1 MKKSLILILLMIIV
15 FQTAHAAGSCQFCA
29 SACINCTNPASS
41 VSHKPVQTTG
51 IFKSGKAS
59 EIIAQ
64 VNAERKKYGLG
75 AVSYDASLSQAA
87 AIRAVEIA
95 DKFSHTRPD
104 GTNWSTVSSRAYS
117 ENIARGYKTVDKV
130 MAAWLT
136 SDGHRKNILKKSYTS
151 IGVAVYEEN
160 GILHWVQLFGKN

>member
-1 MKKSLILILLMIIV
+1 MKKSLILIVIMIIA
-15 FQTAHAAGSCQFCA
+15 FQTAYAAGSCQFCA
-29 SACINCTNPASS
+29 SACLNCTNVASS
-41 VSHKPVQTTG
+41 ISQKPAQNSG
-51 IFKSGKAS
+51 SFKSGKAF

-64 VNAERKKYGLG
+64 VNAERAKHGLG
-75 AVSYDASLSQAA
+75 TLAYDAFLSQAA
-87 AIRAVEIA
+87 SVRAVEIA

-104 GTNWSTVSSRAYS
+104 GTSWNTVSSRAYS

-136 SDGHRKNILKKSYTS
+136 SDGHRKNILKKSYTT